1 MGCVRRPPQRAPRD
15 IAAHAGL
22 QTVARGKTKNC
33 PAKCQLL
40 ILKNVPGD
48 ERQAVPRP
56 PRSWLQLPP
65 GLPGALRPPRAPQPR
80 PSRSLPRHGGPCS
93 L

>member
-15 IAAHAGL
+15 IAARAGL
-22 QTVARGKTKNC
+22 QTVARGKTENC

-65 GLPGALRPPRAPQPR
+65 GLPGALRPP
-80 PSRSLPRHGGPCS
+80 
-93 L
+93 